1 MPDGLFD
8 LFSEDE
14 LQEDKKYTTKVN
26 IPQYLPSADCP
37 RIDSLIDLT
46 KYRELVRNINA
57 SNVSDAEKEFLRYA
71 AARHIV
77 FTYSKIADY
86 YAHATPE
93 MQKLMEQSALVI
105 IDMDDAIA
113 NGYVKLS
120 KNIEKI
126 MKDTGRPVKE
136 EFYNQTTGKKGEQ

>member
-46 KYRELVRNINA
+46 KYKELVRNINA
-57 SNVSDAEKEFLRYA
+57 SNVTDAEKEFLRYA

-126 MKDTGRPVKE
+126 MKETGRPVKE
-136 EFYNQTTGKKGEQ
+136 EFYNQTTGKKVN